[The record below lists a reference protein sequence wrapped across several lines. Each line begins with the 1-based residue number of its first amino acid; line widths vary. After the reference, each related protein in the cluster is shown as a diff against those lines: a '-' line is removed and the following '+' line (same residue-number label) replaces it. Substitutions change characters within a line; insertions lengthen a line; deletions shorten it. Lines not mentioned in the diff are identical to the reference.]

1 MSYEKL
7 SKDRLERD
15 IVSVLGVFYHEDRF
29 LIEQDVGERCMT
41 ARIFAYL
48 RCLIVGALDYAGL
61 HIDTEYNR
69 ILKDASPKCIINGK
83 LGIPDIV
90 IHNRG
95 DCSANICAM
104 EFKKEKNEKR
114 KDYKK
119 SKEKDYEKLRKLT
132 EYSEDSF
139 SYGYRYGIHIVIGKN
154 RVSFTWFQNGE
165 KVEETHLY
173 DIHNWNRLE

>member
-1 MSYEKL
+1 
-7 SKDRLERD
+7 
-15 IVSVLGVFYHEDRF
+15 
-29 LIEQDVGERCMT
+29 
-41 ARIFAYL
+41 
-48 RCLIVGALDYAGL
+48 
-61 HIDTEYNR
+61 
-69 ILKDASPKCIINGK
+69 
-83 LGIPDIV
+83 
-90 IHNRG
+90 
-95 DCSANICAM
+95 M